1 MRTINTAA
9 LIILVEHFTGY
20 GKWLAIPFV
29 ITIVWAMLA
38 IVVEVKK

>member
-20 GKWLAIPFV
+20 GKWLAIPFA
-29 ITIVWAMLA
+29 IFIVWAILVT
-38 IVVEVKK
+38 ILEVKK